1 MKIPLANRPGF
12 AIGDAM
18 RSTSLLLLSL
28 LLCFLPS
35 CESVDPQVAAR
46 NATIAAE
53 PRGDYFIGR
62 RYHVDTTRFWGY
74 VRQPGQPWSTARLV
88 IMNESR
94 KSTPD
99 RLPEEGEG
107 MLHGYDNNHEYRIR
121 GGYTGRGFYCP
132 NSNLTLPEFMP
143 VSFELINP
151 SPGFLFSPKE
161 RQVPD
166 TVSLAPPGGIRQWPN

>member
-1 MKIPLANRPGF
+1 MKIPLAIVPGF
-12 AIGDAM
+12 AIREAM
-18 RSTSLLLLSL
+18 RPLSL
-28 LLCFLPS
+28 LLFSCLLLSLPS

-46 NATIAAE
+46 NTLIAAE

-74 VRQPGQPWSTARLV
+74 VREPGQPWSTARLV

-94 KSTPD
+94 KTTPD

-121 GGYTGRGFYCP
+121 GRYTGRGFYDP
-132 NSNLTLPEFMP
+132 NSNLTLPEFLP
-143 VSFELINP
+143 VSFELLNP
-151 SPGFLFSPKE
+151 SPGFLFNPKE
-161 RQVPD
+161 RHQPGA
-166 TVSLAPPGGIRQWPN
+166 VSIVPPGGIRQWP